1 MSRPRLLPLALLG
14 LAVLYAVLVPW
25 LQPLDP
31 RAVDLSAVLQAPSG
45 QHFFGT
51 DPLGRDVW
59 IRSAQGLRMSLL
71 LALLASGFSTVL
83 GVGVGLL
90 AAWRGGLVDRV
101 AMRLVDATN
110 ALPHL
115 LLAVVIVALWR
126 GQWWAIVL
134 SIALTHW
141 TQVARIV
148 RSRLLAER
156 TADYVQLA
164 RASGAG
170 TAFIWFTHLLPA
182 VAPQAAIAL
191 VLQLPHAIWHESSLS
206 FLGVGLPPE
215 SASLGLLLEDARG
228 GLLAGAWWLLVFPAG
243 LLVLVSWSTAALA
256 GTAGT
261 RRLRG
266 RLARTF
272 SKGSTT
278 RPATAPAVARAT
290 PHADPDPSP
299 DGAAILVSGLGLRLP
314 SITLRGATSLVLK
327 GIDYRAEAG
336 RINVIIGAS
345 GAGKSLLL
353 RTLAGL
359 PPAGASFT
367 GNIAVGGRTL
377 DAAGLAAAGLAAAR
391 GTETVLVPGSSGT
404 ALNPVRTV
412 AAQMRQTLKAAKRP
426 SSPADALAAL
436 EAAAVDGSLA
446 ARYPHELSGGQA
458 QRVALALGVAVG
470 ARTLLVD
477 EPTSALDADT
487 VGLMEALL
495 RSLAAAGT
503 TVVMVTHDLDLAR
516 RIADH
521 LAVVRDGLVVESGHA
536 SDVLGNPAH
545 PATDSLRGALA

>member
-14 LAVLYAVLVPW
+14 LAVSYAVLVPW

-51 DPLGRDVW
+51 DTLGRDVW
-59 IRSAQGLRMSLL
+59 TRSAQGLRMSLF
-71 LALLASGFSTVL
+71 LALLASGFSTAL

-90 AAWRGGLVDRV
+90 AAWRGGLVDRI

-215 SASLGLLLEDARG
+215 SASLGLLLDDARG
-228 GLLAGAWWLLVFPAG
+228 GLLAGAWWLLAFPAG
-243 LLVLVSWSTAALA
+243 LLVLVSWSTAALP
-256 GTAGT
+256 
-261 RRLRG
+261 
-266 RLARTF
+266 ARAF

-278 RPATAPAVARAT
+278 QPATAPAVARAI
-290 PHADPDPSP
+290 PHTDPDQSP
-299 DGAAILVSGLGLRLP
+299 DGAAIRVSGLGLRIP
-314 SITLRGATSLVLK
+314 STTAPGAASLVLK

-367 GNIAVGGRTL
+367 GNITVGGRTL
-377 DAAGLAAAGLAAAR
+377 DAAGLAAVR
-391 GTETVLVPGSSGT
+391 GTATVLVPGSSGT

-412 AAQMRQTLKAAKRP
+412 ASQMRQTLKAAKRP

-436 EAAAVDGSLA
+436 EAASIDGSLA

-470 ARTLLVD
+470 ARILLVD
-477 EPTSALDADT
+477 EPTSALDSDT
-487 VGLMEALL
+487 VGHVETLL

-503 TVVMVTHDLDLAR
+503 TIVMVTHDLELAP

-521 LAVVRDGLVVESGHA
+521 LAVVQEGLVVESGPA
-536 SDVLGNPAH
+536 SEVLGNPAH
-545 PATDSLRGALA
+545 PATDSLLGALA